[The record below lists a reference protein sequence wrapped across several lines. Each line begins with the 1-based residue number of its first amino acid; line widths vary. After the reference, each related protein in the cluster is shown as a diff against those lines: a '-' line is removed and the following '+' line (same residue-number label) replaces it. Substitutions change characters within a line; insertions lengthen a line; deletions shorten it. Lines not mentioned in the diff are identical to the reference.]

1 MPAKF
6 EPAIVSESTSPRSSL
21 ALRWS
26 GIGLGAASW
35 VSAAFFGMYTL
46 TFYFGAIPSGHMD
59 QWNIFVP
66 GLYDKRN
73 LAALLGIAAHFATG
87 AIILILGPVQ
97 FIAELRARWPWI
109 HRWLGRMYVSAAL
122 VTGLGGL
129 GFIASKGTIDGAV
142 MNIGFGLY
150 GVLVLLA
157 AIKTYQNAR
166 SRRWEEHRA
175 WAIRLFALVIGS
187 WLYRMEFGLWLNAVA
202 PAPLGHLVNY
212 RGRFDIV
219 MSFFFYL
226 PNLAVAELFLRAGR
240 MVGAGDSP
248 FFVGASGVTIAI
260 ERLPRI
266 RSRASATAR
275 KPTWRSTP
283 ADRSGR
289 LRCPPRIAWAGD
301 GTHPRRCEFRH
312 TSLPPSR

>member
-1 MPAKF
+1 VPKTGIIKHL
-6 EPAIVSESTSPRSSL
+6 ERDYKSPSPRYSL
-21 ALRWS
+21 PLRWS

-35 VSAAFFGMYTL
+35 VSAAFFGLYTL

-73 LAALLGIAAHFATG
+73 LPALLAIAAHFAAG
-87 AIILILGPVQ
+87 AAILILGPVQ
-97 FIAELRARWPWI
+97 FIAGLRVRWPWV
-109 HRWLGRMYVSAAL
+109 HRWLGRTYVSAAV

-129 GFIASKGTIDGAV
+129 GFIASKGTIGGAV

-166 SRRWEEHRA
+166 RRRWEEHRA
-175 WAIRLFALVIGS
+175 WAIRLFALAIGS

-202 PAPLGHLVNY
+202 PTPIGHTVNY
-212 RGRFDIV
+212 RGSFDIV

-226 PNLAVAELFLRAGR
+226 PNLAVAELFLRAGQ
-240 MVGAGDSP
+240 M
-248 FFVGASGVTIAI
+248 
-260 ERLPRI
+260 LLH
-266 RSRASATAR
+266 RAF
-275 KPTWRSTP
+275 
-283 ADRSGR
+283 
-289 LRCPPRIAWAGD
+289 RIATMVVLNAANLVMIVGTYNIVHDYWGPAIMRFLLGRAG
-301 GTHPRRCEFRH
+301 
-312 TSLPPSR
+312 